1 MPASID
7 ELNSGVVWFFQ
18 EDLQEAAYMA
28 HLQHIESEIEALP
41 EAELQKFRAWFA
53 RFDASKWDRDFA
65 SDVAAGKLDVLAS
78 EALEQYGKGAC
89 KQL

>member
-1 MPASID
+1 
-7 ELNSGVVWFFQ
+7 
-18 EDLQEAAYMA
+18 MA

-53 RFDASKWDRDFA
+53 RFDSSKRDRDLA
-65 SDVAAGKLDVLAS
+65 SDVTAGKLDVFAA
-78 EALEQYGKGAC
+78 EALEQYGKGTC